1 MKPIALLLFALGAF
15 TAGGEEKK
23 ALNIKDPFILLAD
36 SMCEASSPA
45 DPDPG
50 SWGMDPATGKFV
62 HPEATP
68 HQHGTVSFEGELDH
82 WDTNEYAKNVK
93 VEAYYPWVVEPFHT
107 WQNIVDFDGR
117 RYLYQYVRTD
127 LGIFDI
133 TDPKDVKKVYEKG
146 NPWGPEG
153 PGESVNPYADG
164 DMFGAA
170 SIMWNAELGKMVMVQ
185 SFEIRRFGVI
195 NDKRTEPDKV
205 AMHRRSD
212 HLKGFKV
219 YEMNGPLPE
228 DWTLLSEVTTDVLH
242 PNAPIGEQEGS
253 GVRDIPTY
261 FGGKYMFLATAPD
274 DTWGLTEYPT
284 DLYSPAIKRGTC
296 RIRLSRDFSISLPRP
311 VRGSAIKRRTRRTRA
326 VGTGRPGSARGCRSS
341 SRRRRRKAAST
352 ATARWRGSGS
362 TCSTSRTPA
371 T

>member
-1 MKPIALLLFALGAF
+1 MKPIALLWFALGAF
-15 TAGGEEKK
+15 TAGAEEKK
-23 ALNIKDPFILLAD
+23 ALNIEDPFILLAD

-228 DWTLLSEVTTDVLH
+228 HWTLLSEVTTDVLH
-242 PNAPIGEQEGS
+242 PSAPIGEQEGS

-284 DLYSPAIKRGTC
+284 DLYSSGYQAWDMSDPAEPRFLDQFAAPGQRFGDQEAYKKNPRCGNRTSWFGSRTAGSNRTSEYPKDVAPSVRRSIK
-296 RIRLSRDFSISLPRP
+296 LD
-311 VRGSAIKRRTRRTRA
+311 
-326 VGTGRPGSARGCRSS
+326 S
-341 SRRRRRKAAST
+341 SR
-352 ATARWRGSGS
+352 
-362 TCSTSRTPA
+362 PM
-371 T
+371 